1 MLKQIPTERPAT
13 PLLDTIDSPA
23 DLRRLDEEQLPA
35 LAEELRAFLLY
46 TVGQT
51 GGHFGAGLG
60 VVELTLALH
69 YLYETPDDR
78 LVWDVGH
85 QTYPHKILTGRRER
99 MHTMRQLDGLAGFPK
114 RSESEYDAFGVGH
127 SSTSI
132 SAALGMALAAQYE
145 GQGRKTVAVIGDG
158 AMTGG
163 MAFEALTHAAHC
175 GTDMLVV
182 LNDNQM
188 SIGRNTGGLNTYFSK
203 IWASQFYNNL
213 RTGSKKVLSK
223 IPPAWDFAKRVE
235 EHMKGMV
242 SPGTL
247 FEELGFNY
255 VGPIDG
261 HDLHTL
267 LPTIRNMRSLPG
279 PKLLHIITR
288 KGKGFAPAENDPI
301 GYHALSKLEPS
312 KPETPTGDGAS
323 KKKGPKYQDV
333 FGQWLCDMAARDDKL
348 IGITPAM
355 CEGSGMVEF
364 SKRFADRYFDV
375 AIAEQHAVTLAAGLA
390 CDGMKP
396 VVAIY
401 STFLQR
407 AYDQLIH
414 DVALQ
419 NLDVLFAIDRAG
431 LVGEDGPTH
440 AGAFD
445 ISFLRCIPN
454 MIVMAPS
461 DENETRQ
468 LLYTGFMHNGPA
480 AVRYPRGTG
489 PNVAIEKTMAALP
502 IGKGVV
508 RREGRDVVILN
519 FGTLLPAALTVADK
533 LDASVVDMRFIK
545 PIDAELLDAMADRHA
560 LLVTLEENTIAGGA
574 GSAVAE
580 YFNRNGRTVPLL
592 QLGLPDT
599 FIDHGQH
606 KELLASCGLDAAG
619 IELSIV
625 RRMTQLHL
633 GLASLRTL
641 QPLAAK

>member
-1 MLKQIPTERPAT
+1 MLKQIPTARPAT
-13 PLLDTIDSPA
+13 PLLDSIDSPA
-23 DLRRLDEEQLPA
+23 DLRRLDEEQLPH
-35 LAEELRAFLLY
+35 LAGELRAFLLY
-46 TVGQT
+46 AVGQT

-69 YLYETPDDR
+69 FLYDTPEDR

-99 MHTMRQLDGLAGFPK
+99 MLTMRQLGGLAGFPK
-114 RSESEYDAFGVGH
+114 RGESEYDAFGVGH

-145 GQGRKTVAVIGDG
+145 GRGRKTVAVIGDG

-163 MAFEALTHAAHC
+163 MAFEALAHAAHC
-175 GTDMLVV
+175 GTDILVI

-203 IWASQFYNNL
+203 IWASQLYNNL

-247 FEELGFNY
+247 FEEFGFNY

-267 LPTIRNMRSLPG
+267 VPTIRNMRELPG
-279 PKLLHIITR
+279 PKLLHIITT
-288 KGKGFAPAENDPI
+288 KGKGFAPAESDPI
-301 GYHALSKLEPS
+301 GYHALTKLEPNKS
-312 KPETPTGDGAS
+312 ANAAPKV
-323 KKKGPKYQDV
+323 KGPKYQDV

-355 CEGSGMVEF
+355 CEGSGMVAF
-364 SKRFADRYFDV
+364 SQRFADRYFDV

-445 ISFLRCIPN
+445 ISYLRCIPN
-454 MIVMAPS
+454 MVVMTPS

-468 LLYTGFMHNGPA
+468 LLYTGFMHEGPA

-489 PNVAIEKTMAALP
+489 PNVAIEKDMTALP
-502 IGKGVV
+502 VGKGVV
-508 RREGRDVVILN
+508 RREGRDVAILN
-519 FGTLLPAALTVADK
+519 FGTLLPAAFAVADK
-533 LDASVVDMRFIK
+533 LDATVVDMRFVK
-545 PIDAELLDAMADRHA
+545 PLDEALLAAMADRHA

-574 GSAVAE
+574 GSAVSE
-580 YFNRNGRTVPLL
+580 YFNRTGRAVPLL

-606 KELLASCGLDAAG
+606 GELLAACGLDAAG
-619 IELSIV
+619 IELAIV
-625 RRMTQLHL
+625 RRMTQL
-633 GLASLRTL
+633 GLRTL